1 MKLQMLLETGLYILV
16 AESCQKFLKL
26 SDLTELEELDLPDNY
41 LEELPTS
48 INKLKNLKRL
58 ISEVNQLRELPQA
71 IAELS
76 NLTVLSVNNN
86 QLSVLPSNIKHL
98 KNLRGLYSSSNQS
111 TTLPDEIG
119 ELKEL
124 EWLNERMETG
134 DYSSKYENQLT
145 TLPDEIGELKKL
157 KVLLVAGNPVT
168 LEEMVQVMKIQ
179 KISSHTYETGVLFHL
194 SFPSSP
200 GLT

>member
-1 MKLQMLLETGLYILV
+1 M
-16 AESCQKFLKL
+16 
-26 SDLTELEELDLPDNY
+26 
-41 LEELPTS
+41 
-48 INKLKNLKRL
+48 
-58 ISEVNQLRELPQA
+58 
-71 IAELS
+71 
-76 NLTVLSVNNN
+76 
-86 QLSVLPSNIKHL
+86 SVLPSNIKHL
-98 KNLRGLYSSSNQS
+98 KNLRRLYLSSNQS
-111 TTLPDEIG
+111 AALPDEIGELKELEWLNERMETGDYSSKCKNQLTTLPDEIG

-134 DYSSKYENQLT
+134 DYSSKYKNQLT

-179 KISSHTYETGVLFHL
+179 KISSHTYETGILFHL
-194 SFPSSP
+194 SSPSSP

>member
-1 MKLQMLLETGLYILV
+1 METGDY
-16 AESCQKFLKL
+16 SSKYK
-26 SDLTELEELDLPDNY
+26 
-41 LEELPTS
+41 
-48 INKLKNLKRL
+48 
-58 ISEVNQLRELPQA
+58 NQL
-71 IAELS
+71 
-76 NLTVLSVNNN
+76 
-86 QLSVLPSNIKHL
+86 
-98 KNLRGLYSSSNQS
+98 
-111 TTLPDEIG
+111 TTSPDEIG

-134 DYSSKYENQLT
+134 DYSSKYKNQLT

-179 KISSHTYETGVLFHL
+179 KISSHTYETRVLFHL
-194 SFPSSP
+194 YSPSSP

>member
-1 MKLQMLLETGLYILV
+1 M
-16 AESCQKFLKL
+16 
-26 SDLTELEELDLPDNY
+26 
-41 LEELPTS
+41 
-48 INKLKNLKRL
+48 
-58 ISEVNQLRELPQA
+58 NQLRELPQA

-76 NLTVLSVNNN
+76 NLTVLSVSK

-98 KNLRGLYSSSNQS
+98 KNLRRLYLSSNQLAA
-111 TTLPDEIG
+111 LPDEIG

-134 DYSSKYENQLT
+134 YYSSKHNNQLP

-157 KVLLVAGNPVT
+157 KVQLVAGNPVT
-168 LEEMVQVMKIQ
+168 LEEMVQVMKTQ

-194 SFPSSP
+194 SSPSPPRPHMKS
-200 GLT
+200 LMQVKRI

>member
-1 MKLQMLLETGLYILV
+1 M
-16 AESCQKFLKL
+16 
-26 SDLTELEELDLPDNY
+26 SDLTELEELDFPDNY

-48 INKLKNLKRL
+48 INKLKNLTRL
-58 ISEVNQLRELPQA
+58 TSEVNQLRELPQVT
-71 IAELS
+71 AELS
-76 NLTVLSVNNN
+76 NLTVLSVSN
-86 QLSVLPSNIKHL
+86 QLSVVPSNIKHL
-98 KNLRGLYSSSNQS
+98 KNLRRLYLSSNQLAA
-111 TTLPDEIG
+111 LPDEIG

-124 EWLNERMETG
+124 EWLNERMKTG
-134 DYSSKYENQLT
+134 DYSSKHNNQLP

-194 SFPSSP
+194 SSPSSS